1 MLTVGKWMCLS
12 KLHGIADMRGPIVSA
27 RMREDLN
34 IIMDG
39 EVSYSQSDERGKRI
53 QEQ

>member
-1 MLTVGKWMCLS
+1 MGKWVCLS
-12 KLHGIADMRGPIVSA
+12 KLCGIADMRGPIVSA
-27 RMREDLN
+27 RMSGDLY

-39 EVSYSQSDERGKRI
+39 EVSYSQSDERGKSI